1 MKKRS
6 ITIALTAFASLAALA
21 GCSKPVTPKDGYL
34 LSMSGKDGETVSIS
48 AEEFFNKYLKTKAGI
63 KVTMMRFMKSLS
75 ANFESKLVTSA
86 LNFMKKRS
94 KKLPALKKMPEK
106 CNG

>member
-6 ITIALTAFASLAALA
+6 ITIALTAFASLATLA

-48 AEEFFNKYLKTKAGI
+48 AEEFLTNI
-63 KVTMMRFMKSLS
+63 
-75 ANFESKLVTSA
+75 
-86 LNFMKKRS
+86 
-94 KKLPALKKMPEK
+94 
-106 CNG
+106 